1 MSTNKID
8 KHIADKLKN
17 RELSPSPS
25 AWERLSSQLD
35 EHQNKKKTNWF
46 LYVGYAAGLA
56 LLLSIGFRFFTA
68 TEPEIPSEIIVETP
82 IDTLK
87 MKDAKIEELL
97 TNTEEAIVQVEK
109 HKKETKTIKKESSSP
124 TNKSVKVKLK
134 EEKSEE
140 IVAIK
145 PVLDERL
152 PKEAVIASVEKKSIE
167 AIKTTNSRIKV
178 NSDDLLFAVTHN
190 SEEIKEYYAK
200 HKVKREDVLKTIEFE
215 LKKSEFKI
223 DPNVILAE
231 VERTID
237 DEEYKG
243 DFMQKLKSKISDIA
257 VAFVERNK

>member
-46 LYVGYAAGLA
+46 LYFGYAAGVA

-68 TEPEIPSEIIVETP
+68 SEPEIPSEIIVETP
-82 IDTLK
+82 IDTMK
-87 MKDAKIEELL
+87 MKDIKIEELL
-97 TNTEEAIVQVEK
+97 TNTEEAIVQVEELK
-109 HKKETKTIKKESSSP
+109 DETKTIKKENFSP

-134 EEKSEE
+134 EERSEE
-140 IVAIK
+140 IVAVKSI
-145 PVLDERL
+145 LDEKS
-152 PKEAVIASVEKKSIE
+152 PKETVISSVDKKSIE
-167 AIKTTNSRIKV
+167 AIKNTNSKIKV
-178 NSDDLLFAVTHN
+178 NSNDLLFAVTHN

-200 HKVKREDVLKTIEFE
+200 HKVKREDVLRTIESE

-243 DFMQKLKSKISDIA
+243 DFMQKLKLKISGIA